1 MTSRGLFRYG
11 LATAS
16 CALAAAGLMAC
27 SGSASG
33 PQPLGHSSP
42 STAASSTTAGATAS
56 AAGSPAALPSG
67 TGNPNSPQAKAALA
81 AYQGMVADW
90 VSAALTS
97 NYQDPA
103 LAHHASGSALTYM
116 TQQLFIQQSQKS
128 VGKGTPRLLN
138 ISFGQMIP
146 PADPTE
152 VVINSC
158 FDDSAWLQYTH
169 DGELFNDV
177 PGGRHQTQ
185 VLVVESNGVWKV
197 DQFAFNKVG
206 TC

>member
-1 MTSRGLFRYG
+1 MATRDILRHVLIASGCGLS
-11 LATAS
+11 AV
-16 CALAAAGLMAC
+16 ALVAC
-27 SGSASG
+27 SGPEQGPQAISTVSSTPSAGTSPSAPTSLGMSASTSAD
-33 PQPLGHSSP
+33 PASP
-42 STAASSTTAGATAS
+42 E
-56 AAGSPAALPSG
+56 
-67 TGNPNSPQAKAALA
+67 AKAALA
-81 AYQGMVADW
+81 AYQGMMVDW

-116 TQQLFIQQSQKS
+116 TQQLFIDQTEKT
-128 VGKGTPRLLN
+128 VAKGTPQLLD
-138 ISFGQMIP
+138 ISFGQIIP
-146 PADPTE
+146 ASDPTE

-158 FDDSAWLQYTH
+158 LDDSSWLQYTT
-169 DGELFNDV
+169 DSELFNNV

-197 DQFAFNKVG
+197 NQLALNKVG